1 MFKYFVIPVIILL
14 HLTGCASIPFQ
25 SAERV
30 PIGKIE
36 PGEVKERFALM
47 LPEKFRIIN
56 SMVFEYKGKAIYSF
70 IGYSDVDTFEKTFT
84 VAGLHQFGIKLF
96 ELTGNNDKTE
106 LRFVGEEFT
115 KSFSPPAKGQQNATE
130 LRFDFEEFTKRGD
143 FAEAVADDI
152 KKIYF
157 NRLPGAGAEASAKKY
172 EIVFFR
178 NENGATIEHVFAGAG
193 NLLVEKRCTVD
204 NIAVWSVY
212 YYEYRVENGKLYP
225 AGIILEN
232 HKYNY
237 RLIIRLK
244 EIMPLTS

>member
-56 SMVFEYKGKAIYSF
+56 SMVFEFKGEAVSF
-70 IGYSDVDTFEKTFT
+70 IGYSDIDSLEKTFT
-84 VAGLHQFGIKLF
+84 VVGLSPVGIKLF
-96 ELTGNNDKTE
+96 ELTGNNNKTE
-106 LRFVGEEFT
+106 LKF
-115 KSFSPPAKGQQNATE
+115 AI
-130 LRFDFEEFTKRGD
+130 EEFTKRGN
-143 FAEAVADDI
+143 FAEAVAGDI

-157 NRLPGAGAEASAKKY
+157 DRLPGAGARASRGKY
-172 EIVFFR
+172 EIVFAR
-178 NENGATIEHVFAGAG
+178 DENGATIEHVFAGAG
-193 NLLVEKRCTVD
+193 NLLVEKRCAVD

-212 YYEYRVENGKLYP
+212 YYEYRIENGKLYP

-232 HKYNY
+232 HKYDY
-237 RLIIRLK
+237 RLILRLK
-244 EIMPLTS
+244 EIRP

>member
-56 SMVFEYKGKAIYSF
+56 SMVFEFKGEAVSF
-70 IGYSDVDTFEKTFT
+70 IGYSDIDSLEKTFT
-84 VAGLHQFGIKLF
+84 VVGLSPVGIKLF
-96 ELTGNNDKTE
+96 ELTGNNNKTE
-106 LRFVGEEFT
+106 LKFAIEEF
-115 KSFSPPAKGQQNATE
+115 AKIEN
-130 LRFDFEEFTKRGD
+130 
-143 FAEAVADDI
+143 FAEAVAGDI

-157 NRLPGAGAEASAKKY
+157 DRLPGAGARASRGKY
-172 EIVFFR
+172 EIVFAR
-178 NENGATIEHVFAGAG
+178 DENGATIEHVFAGAG
-193 NLLVEKRCTVD
+193 NLLVEKRCAVD

-212 YYEYRVENGKLYP
+212 YYEYRIENGKLYP

-232 HKYNY
+232 HKYDY
-237 RLIIRLK
+237 RLILRLK
-244 EIMPLTS
+244 EIRP